1 MKKLFL
7 LLLGIASIPAA
18 FSQGGSGIDWAAD
31 LDYLA
36 SELPAKHCNLF
47 AKYDKAQFET
57 AIGAIKASAGEAGD
71 FATALKTQ
79 QLIAKLG
86 DSHTMLYFQQL
97 INRQQIL
104 PIGLLWVSDGLY
116 VIQTTDENKEL
127 LGHRLTAV
135 GKAPVETVIDSL
147 STLFTVDN
155 EAMVKSMIPQLFP
168 SLQLLEYFGFAHNGQ
183 AELTLDGDKTYTLKP
198 SDPQR
203 ADRAAFQPDS
213 LPFAIAERN
222 VLFTDRYFPE
232 EKIYYILYNSCWGRE
247 SEAEFKSREKAA
259 SLPSFTEFGQKAFG
273 ILQGNPVGK
282 IIFDMRNNGGGEF
295 GTGDGIHRKA
305 GRVPETASRH
315 KNLCRHRAKH
325 ILLGHPEYDGF
336 QAPDRCGRSRRAD
349 RRQAQPLRRGTEFSA
364 PGIEADG
371 RLFDQIFPAYG
382 RRGRHDHTRR
392 KDRNEFCGFH
402 ERHRPG
408 VRMDQGTV
416 GSAIW

>member
-47 AKYDKAQFET
+47 AKYDKARFET

-232 EKIYYILYNSCWGRE
+232 EKYTISSTTPAGGVKARR
-247 SEAEFKSREKAA
+247 SSRAA
-259 SLPSFTEFGQKAFG
+259 RKPRRCRRSRSSAKRRSAYCRATPS
-273 ILQGNPVGK
+273 
-282 IIFDMRNNGGGEF
+282 
-295 GTGDGIHRKA
+295 
-305 GRVPETASRH
+305 
-315 KNLCRHRAKH
+315 
-325 ILLGHPEYDGF
+325 
-336 QAPDRCGRSRRAD
+336 GRS
-349 RRQAQPLRRGTEFSA
+349 FS
-364 PGIEADG
+364 
-371 RLFDQIFPAYG
+371 
-382 RRGRHDHTRR
+382 T
-392 KDRNEFCGFH
+392 
-402 ERHRPG
+402 
-408 VRMDQGTV
+408 
-416 GSAIW
+416 

>member
-47 AKYDKAQFET
+47 AKYDKARFET

-155 EAMVKSMIPQLFP
+155 EAMVKSMIPNCSRRCSSWNISGSHTTGRRNSRWTGTRPIRSNRPIRSGPIGRLPARFPALCDRGKERAFHGSLFP
-168 SLQLLEYFGFAHNGQ
+168 RGKNILYPLQLL
-183 AELTLDGDKTYTLKP
+183 
-198 SDPQR
+198 
-203 ADRAAFQPDS
+203 
-213 LPFAIAERN
+213 
-222 VLFTDRYFPE
+222 
-232 EKIYYILYNSCWGRE
+232 
-247 SEAEFKSREKAA
+247 
-259 SLPSFTEFGQKAFG
+259 
-273 ILQGNPVGK
+273 
-282 IIFDMRNNGGGEF
+282 
-295 GTGDGIHRKA
+295 
-305 GRVPETASRH
+305 
-315 KNLCRHRAKH
+315 
-325 ILLGHPEYDGF
+325 LG
-336 QAPDRCGRSRRAD
+336 A
-349 RRQAQPLRRGTEFSA
+349 
-364 PGIEADG
+364 
-371 RLFDQIFPAYG
+371 
-382 RRGRHDHTRR
+382 
-392 KDRNEFCGFH
+392 
-402 ERHRPG
+402 
-408 VRMDQGTV
+408 
-416 GSAIW
+416 